1 MGLNLKNKFIENFG
15 PNDDPVKQKK
25 RIALFRF
32 LAVITSAAALNYIIW
47 RYVKSLNMNAL
58 WFAVPM
64 VIAET
69 YGIIESFLFIYM
81 VWKPIKRQPPE
92 PPEKA
97 DVDVFIVTFNEPVEL
112 VRKTVEAASGI
123 TWEGKKVYLLDDG
136 SRLEMKALAE
146 EFHCGYITRG
156 IEWAHK
162 PRHAKAGNI
171 NNAML
176 QTSGEYI
183 LVLDADQIPESSI
196 IKKIIGY
203 FEDPEVAFIQ
213 TPQHF
218 YNIPPGDP
226 FGNDAPLFYGPIQE
240 GKDGHNAAYFCGS
253 NGMLRREAL
262 VQLGITSFVEEMEE
276 QVRHGI
282 KALKKQAKT
291 IQTPDRVITRQAR
304 DILSDGLKTAERL
317 MKQNEPLEIV
327 SDEIRK
333 TIHQIEHLVA
343 IDSFDEIADMLKN
356 LAVDGDM
363 NAAEAYNHII
373 QDEDSIAEQTDSA
386 KTGTSIGID
395 SEVFENINLTRSDEA
410 IPVQSMS
417 TISIT
422 EDMATSMRLHAAG
435 WKSVYHSEIL
445 AYGLAPEDLSSALKQ
460 RLRWAQGTVQVFLR
474 SNPFKLKGLTLSQR
488 LMYFATINSYFNGF
502 FNLLL
507 IISPIFYL
515 FTAIAPVSVW
525 SWGFLFR
532 LLPFFILNKV
542 TFRYLSWGISV
553 WRGEQYDLA
562 LFPLFIKA
570 TLTALFKK
578 EIPFVVTSKDRKKR
592 DKSKLKLIWP
602 QLSIIILTTAAIIYG
617 FISYFILGSGLTFFG
632 LFINTFWGIYNAIM
646 LLVVIRAAFYKL
658 PEGWS
663 PRPPETVFHYG

>member
-1 MGLNLKNKFIENFG
+1 M
-15 PNDDPVKQKK
+15 
-25 RIALFRF
+25 FRF
-32 LAVITSAAALNYIIW
+32 LALITVFAALNYIIW
-47 RYVKSLNMNAL
+47 RYFKSLNINAL
-58 WFAVPM
+58 WFAIPV

-81 VWKPIKRQPPE
+81 VWKPMKRTSPK

-97 DVDVFIVTFNEPVEL
+97 DVDVFIVTLNEPPEL
-112 VRKTVEAASGI
+112 VRITVAAASRI
-123 TWEGKKVYLLDDG
+123 NWKDKSIHILDDG
-136 SRLEMKALAE
+136 NRVEMKYLAE
-146 EFHCGYITRG
+146 EFKCGYITRG

-176 QTSGEYI
+176 QTSGEFI
-183 LVLDADQIPESSI
+183 LVLDADQIPEASI
-196 IKKIIGY
+196 IEKIIGY
-203 FEDPEVAFIQ
+203 FEDPEVAFVQ

-240 GKDGHNAAYFCGS
+240 GKDGHNASYFCGS

-262 VQLGITSFVEEMEE
+262 VQLGIVNFVEEMEA
-276 QVRHGI
+276 QIRHGI
-282 KALKKQAKT
+282 KALKKEAGRL
-291 IQTPDRVITRQAR
+291 QTAEPDITRQAKH
-304 DILSDGLKTAERL
+304 ILNIGLKKAERL
-317 MKQNEPLEIV
+317 LKQNESLEIV
-327 SDEIRK
+327 SDQIRA
-333 TIHQIEHLVA
+333 TIHKVEHLVA

-356 LAVDGDM
+356 LAVNGDM

-373 QDEDSIAEQTDSA
+373 KDGDSIAEQTGSA
-386 KTGTSIGID
+386 KTGTSIGINSD
-395 SEVFENINLTRSDEA
+395 VFENINLTRSDEA

-435 WKSVYHSEIL
+435 WKSIYHSEIL

-460 RLRWAQGTVQVFLR
+460 RLRWAQGTIQVFLR
-474 SNPFKLKGLTLSQR
+474 SNPFLLKGLTVSQR
-488 LMYFATINSYFNGF
+488 LMYFATINSYFNGI

-507 IISPIFYL
+507 IISPILYL
-515 FTAIAPVSVW
+515 FTGIAPVSVW

-532 LLPFFILNKV
+532 LLPFFILNKI

-553 WRGEQYDLA
+553 WRGEQYNLA

-570 TLTALFKK
+570 TFTALFKK
-578 EIPFVVTSKDRKKR
+578 ELPFVVTSKDRKQR
-592 DKSKLKLIWP
+592 DKSKFKLFWP
-602 QLSIIILTTAAIIYG
+602 QLTIIILTTAAIIYG
-617 FISYFILGSGLTFFG
+617 FISYFVLGSELTFFG
-632 LFINTFWGIYNAIM
+632 LFINTFWGLYNAIM
-646 LLVVIRAAFYKL
+646 LSVIIRAAFYKL
-658 PEGWS
+658 PEGWF
-663 PRPPETVFHYG
+663 PRPPESIFQRG